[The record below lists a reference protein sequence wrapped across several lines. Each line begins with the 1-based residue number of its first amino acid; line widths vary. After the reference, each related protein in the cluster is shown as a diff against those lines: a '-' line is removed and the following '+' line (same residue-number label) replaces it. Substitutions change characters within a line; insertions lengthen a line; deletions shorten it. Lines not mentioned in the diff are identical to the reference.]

1 MTWKRSPCGTFA
13 KSGQAH
19 SFAEYINITVCGAG
33 RFTIAINIKVLV
45 HLRNFPMKKTYKS
58 FSSVVLFI
66 VQMYKELKKNT
77 YFEQQF
83 GEYHNMNL
91 FSWQIQV

>member
-1 MTWKRSPCGTFA
+1 MWYICDIGPSA
-13 KSGQAH
+13 
-19 SFAEYINITVCGAG
+19 FAEHISITVCGAG
-33 RFTIAINIKVLV
+33 RFTTAINIKVLV
-45 HLRNFPMKKTYKS
+45 HLNFPMEKKTNKL
-58 FSSVVLFI
+58 FSCVILFI
-66 VQMYKELKKNT
+66 VQMYKEFKKNT